1 MKFSAA
7 IIAIVPAV
15 SAVSLRSQANPS
27 SSTITTNVAL
37 KGVSGEASKQDLD
50 FIGKALV
57 ASYNDV
63 HWEAGHFL
71 TGEHSTEFVG
81 QLCKYCPDDDSA
93 ASDFVFAVKA
103 PVGQLCKYCP
113 DDDAAMGTSLL
124 TTALVEDC
132 AGLCNKEAVAELEVS
147 FCNKIRNSNSAYL
160 KSANA
165 CSLEFDIEGKNK
177 KHTIPAADA
186 MATMDSTLILKGVAG
201 DATTKEELALIA
213 KAYVSAYN
221 DVHWESGHYM
231 SDAEIPFSA
240 GTPVGQ
246 LCKYCPDDDSFGGA
260 TTLVLDIVTPIVGQL
275 CKYCPDDDASTAQLT
290 DLKSTDL
297 TRKAVEVAF
306 CKKIQASVSD
316 KLRATQSCSVA
327 MESILA
333 ADAKQTMA

>member
-1 MKFSAA
+1 L
-7 IIAIVPAV
+7 PC
-15 SAVSLRSQANPS
+15 
-27 SSTITTNVAL
+27 
-37 KGVSGEASKQDLD
+37 
-50 FIGKALV
+50 
-57 ASYNDV
+57 Y
-63 HWEAGHFL
+63 HFL
-71 TGEHSTEFVG
+71 SYPALTPHHVCASTHS
-81 QLCKYCPDDDSA
+81 PDDDSA

-113 DDDAAMGTSLL
+113 DDDASMGSSLL

-132 AGLCNKEAVAELEVS
+132 AGLCNKEAAAELEVS

-160 KSANA
+160 KSANS
-165 CSLEFDIEGKNK
+165 CTLEFDIEGKDNK
-177 KHTIPAADA
+177 KHVIPSADA

-260 TTLVLDIVTPIVGQL
+260 TTLVLDVVTPVVGQL
-275 CKYCPDDDASTAQLT
+275 CKYCPDDDASAAQLT
-290 DLKSTDL
+290 DLKTNEL
-297 TRKAVEVAF
+297 TRKSVEVAF
-306 CKKIQASVSD
+306 CKKIQSSVSA
-316 KLRATQSCSVA
+316 KLRATQSCSIA
-327 MESILA
+327 MESLLA
-333 ADAKQTMA
+333 ADAKQTSA

>member
-1 MKFSAA
+1 MPMMPFCFLPPYQTLTSPFH
-7 IIAIVPAV
+7 ISV
-15 SAVSLRSQANPS
+15 S
-27 SSTITTNVAL
+27 I
-37 KGVSGEASKQDLD
+37 
-50 FIGKALV
+50 
-57 ASYNDV
+57 
-63 HWEAGHFL
+63 
-71 TGEHSTEFVG
+71 HS
-81 QLCKYCPDDDSA
+81 PDDDSA

-113 DDDAAMGTSLL
+113 DDDASMGSSLL

-132 AGLCNKEAVAELEVS
+132 AGLCNKQAAAELEVS

-160 KSANA
+160 KSANS
-165 CSLEFDIEGKNK
+165 CSLEFDIEGKDNK
-177 KHTIPAADA
+177 KHVIASADA

-221 DVHWESGHYM
+221 DVHWQSGHYM

-260 TTLVLDIVTPIVGQL
+260 TTLVLDVVTPVVGQL
-275 CKYCPDDDASTAQLT
+275 CKYCPDDDASAAQLT
-290 DLKSTDL
+290 DLKSNEL
-297 TRKAVEVAF
+297 SRKAVEVAF
-306 CKKIQASVSD
+306 CKKIQSSVSD
-316 KLRATQSCSVA
+316 KLRATQSCSIA

-333 ADAKQTMA
+333 AGAKQTMA

>member
-1 MKFSAA
+1 
-7 IIAIVPAV
+7 
-15 SAVSLRSQANPS
+15 
-27 SSTITTNVAL
+27 
-37 KGVSGEASKQDLD
+37 
-50 FIGKALV
+50 
-57 ASYNDV
+57 
-63 HWEAGHFL
+63 
-71 TGEHSTEFVG
+71 
-81 QLCKYCPDDDSA
+81 
-93 ASDFVFAVKA
+93 
-103 PVGQLCKYCP
+103 
-113 DDDAAMGTSLL
+113 MGSSLL

-165 CSLEFDIEGKNK
+165 CSLEFNTEDNK
-177 KHTIPAADA
+177 KHTIPSADA

-201 DATTKEELALIA
+201 DATSKEELALIA

-221 DVHWESGHYM
+221 DVHWDSGHYM

-240 GTPVGQ
+240 GTPTGQ

-260 TTLVLDIVTPIVGQL
+260 TTLVLDIVTPVVGQL
-275 CKYCPDDDASTAQLT
+275 CKYCPDDDATAAQLT
-290 DLKSTDL
+290 NLKSNEL

-316 KLRATQSCSVA
+316 KLRATQSCTVA

-333 ADAKQTMA
+333 ADTKQSTA